1 MSEDVTITVRGSHE
15 ERISAEEGVA
25 RIGVRVEHH
34 DRSEAM
40 ARLGSSG
47 QRVRDELDRRASTG
61 GLVSWN
67 SSRAQ
72 VWTDRPWGPDA
83 TRLDPVHHASIEF
96 RAVFD
101 DADALS
107 AWIDTATTDPAVQ
120 LDGVEWRL
128 TETTALEARDRVAR
142 AAVEDAVA
150 RARSYAASLGLHH
163 VTAVELADAGLLS
176 SDPAPGGAMMMKS
189 AAADAAVAVRPDE
202 VVVAVGVEARFTAR

>member
-25 RIGVRVEHH
+25 RIAVRVEHH

-40 ARLGSSG
+40 ARLAASG
-47 QRVRDELDRRASTG
+47 QRVREDLERCAASG
-61 GLVSWN
+61 GLVSWT

-72 VWTDRPWGPDA
+72 IFTDRPWGPDG
-83 TRLDPVHHASIEF
+83 TRLDPVHHASLEL

-107 AWIDTATTDPAVQ
+107 AWIDTATADPAVQ
-120 LDGVEWRL
+120 LDGIDWRL
-128 TETTALEARDRVAR
+128 TETTALDARDRVAR
-142 AAVEDAVA
+142 AAVQDAVA

-163 VTAVELADAGLLS
+163 VTAIEIADAGLLS
-176 SDPAPGGAMMMKS
+176 PDSAPAGPMMMKS

-202 VVVAVGVEARFTAR
+202 VVVAVGVEARFSAR